1 MCGRTAPTRSLMVV
15 YDIKHKTQNQYHG
28 IYEGA
33 IDIFIRRIASSP
45 SVTFDSSGR
54 PKDVLPHIT
63 QQP

>member
-1 MCGRTAPTRSLMVV
+1 MVV